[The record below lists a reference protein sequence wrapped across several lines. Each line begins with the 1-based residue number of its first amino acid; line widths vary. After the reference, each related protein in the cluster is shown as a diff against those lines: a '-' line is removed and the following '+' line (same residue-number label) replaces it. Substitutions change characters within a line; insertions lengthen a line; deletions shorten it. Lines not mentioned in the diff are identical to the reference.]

1 MLRLSLFAGHVC
13 ETEAE
18 LTLASNRPTKTVGAA
33 VAHCGA
39 AGSERRGPREDEM
52 IHPTRLVPKVEPGGA
67 DTGVGWLQRLVLFPC
82 AQLKLRVPPEEQI
95 AQRCPPP
102 IVHCSARNLTVYG
115 FS

>member
-18 LTLASNRPTKTVGAA
+18 LTLASNRPTETVGAA
-33 VAHCGA
+33 MAHCGA
-39 AGSERRGPREDEM
+39 GGSERRGPREDEM

-67 DTGVGWLQRLVLFPC
+67 DTGVVRFPC
-82 AQLKLRVPPEEQI
+82 AQLKLRVPPEDQI